1 MNMMP
6 KPLLAL
12 NAAFA
17 VASVL
22 LLGYIVRQVTAPR
35 PRPLAGRAPGPA
47 APVAPIQ
54 ASVRPPAAAYAA
66 VASRNLFSPTRSEAA
81 TQPGLA
87 SAPINVP
94 RPNLFGVILRD
105 GAPVAYLE
113 DPTTKRVAGY
123 RVGDNVGGGTVQSI
137 AADHVVLARPDG
149 NVNVQLHDPT
159 RPRPAPVAP
168 APAVGGVVP
177 IQPPPTAAIP
187 GAIPGQPAPQPGV
200 PFVPQPMPAPGVVGQ
215 QPMDP
220 AASTRRPLPNL
231 LRRMPQG
238 GTPGAGDDAQR

>member
-1 MNMMP
+1 MP

-35 PRPLAGRAPGPA
+35 PRPLAARAPAPA
-47 APVAPIQ
+47 AAVNPIQ
-54 ASVRPPAAAYAA
+54 AGIRPPAAAYAA

-81 TQPGLA
+81 TQPSIA
-87 SAPINVP
+87 NAPMNAP

-177 IQPPPTAAIP
+177 IQPPPPA
-187 GAIPGQPAPQPGV
+187 GAMPGQAIPQPGA
-200 PFVPQPMPAPGVVGQ
+200 PYIPQPMPTPGAVGQ
-215 QPMDP
+215 QAPDP